1 MNKKVKVR
9 SLLIG
14 LIFSI
19 LFVGLVG
26 RMYWIQVVEASW
38 LQSEAE
44 IRWKQSEVLRAQR
57 GTIYDRNGKALA
69 EDSAAYTV
77 AVDPQLI
84 NERGIEKEVAQGL
97 AELLGSSDSASEKIK
112 LEQKMMDLVTKK
124 RSDGT
129 RFAREVIV
137 RSEGYRLDA
146 DRKDELEQ
154 FIEDL
159 KEKTEFNSVG
169 VYLKEEQKR
178 YYPNNRLASHLL
190 GYLNQEGTAVGGIEM
205 MFDDQLNGTDGDIT
219 RKKDRRGVELPDSK
233 VSFTA
238 PINGND
244 LSLTVDQNIQFYTET
259 ALRQAYEKWKP
270 KNMTAIAVDPKTME
284 ILSMASMPDFN
295 PNRYWDVN
303 GQADFINHA
312 ISSQFEP
319 GSTFKLVTLAGAVE
333 EGLFDPEGFFQSGTF
348 RVPGAPVHDHNRVG
362 WGTISYM
369 EGLLR
374 SSNVAFAKLGYESL
388 KQDKLQ
394 DYIELFGFGKK
405 TGIELPNEAS
415 GRIHM
420 QYPSDVARATFG
432 QGQVTVTTLQ
442 QIAAYGAI
450 ANEGKLMKPYLV
462 KDIKDSQTGAVIK
475 SFGPQEIAQIVSP
488 ETAKQTGLYLE
499 QTVANQ
505 EMGTGRLAY
514 IDGYRVAG
522 KSGTA
527 NIVPEGARQYSSDTW
542 LVSFIGYAPVD
553 NPQVL
558 IAVLV
563 NQPDLKANYQLGG
576 EVATTIFKEIMTQTL
591 SYLNVPPSVT
601 VSEKPGQSSARVVPD
616 VTGKPIGDAS
626 DRLSQVSLQAS
637 TLGDGETVL
646 AQYPAAGQEVSASQH
661 IYLATTDPGRLP
673 IPDLIGKSMREAM
686 EICSFLQV
694 QCVTSGQGYVKE
706 QTASQDASARKVQL
720 QLRPLTAA
728 EEDTDPASEEEAA
741 DGSSE
746 EGLEEDGHSE
756 NEQDPDEDSAD
767 SRTEDREPD
776 NSSADEG

>member
-1 MNKKVKVR
+1 MSKKVKIR

-14 LIFSI
+14 LSFSL
-19 LFVGLVG
+19 LFFGLIG

-57 GTIYDRNGKALA
+57 GTIYDRNGKVLA
-69 EDSAAYTV
+69 EDSAAYTI
-77 AVDPQLI
+77 AVDPHII
-84 NERGIEKEVAQGL
+84 NERGIESIVAKGL
-97 AELLGSSDSASEKIK
+97 AELLGTSDDPSEKLK
-112 LEQKMMDLVTKK
+112 LEQKMMDLVTRK

-146 DRKDELEQ
+146 DRKEELEQ

-159 KEKTEFNSVG
+159 KKETEFNSVG

-190 GYLNQEGTAVGGIEM
+190 GYLNQEGDAVGGIEM
-205 MFDDQLNGTDGDIT
+205 MFNEQLTGTDGDIT

-233 VSFTA
+233 VSFT
-238 PINGND
+238 PPVDGYD
-244 LSLTVDQNIQFYTET
+244 LELTIDQNIQFYTET
-259 ALRQAYEKWKP
+259 ALRQAYDKWKP
-270 KNMTAIAVDPKTME
+270 KNLTAIAVDPKTME

-295 PNRYWDVN
+295 PNRYWEVN

-312 ISSQFEP
+312 ISSQYEP

-333 EGLFDPEGFFQSGTF
+333 EGMFDPDAWFQSGTL

-362 WGTISYM
+362 WGTITYM

-374 SSNVAFAKLGYESL
+374 SSNVAFAKLGYEGL
-388 KQDKLQ
+388 KQEKLE
-394 DYIELFGFGKK
+394 DYIDRFGFGQK

-420 QYPSDVARATFG
+420 QYPSDIARATFG
-432 QGQVTVTTLQ
+432 QGQVTVTALQ
-442 QIAAYGAI
+442 QVAAYGAI
-450 ANEGKLMKPYLV
+450 ANEGQLMKPYLV
-462 KDIKDSQTGAVIK
+462 RSIRDTGTGEQVQ
-475 SFGPQEIAQIVSP
+475 SFGPQQVAQVVSP
-488 ETAKQTGLYLE
+488 ETARETGLYLE

-505 EMGTGRLAY
+505 ELGTGRLAY

-527 NIVPEGARQYSSDTW
+527 NIVPEGSNRYSTDTW
-542 LVSFIGYAPVD
+542 LISFMGYAPVD

-563 NQPDLKANYQLGG
+563 NQPDLKGNYQLGG
-576 EVATTIFKEIMTQTL
+576 EVATSVFREIMTQTL

-601 VSEKPGQSSARVVPD
+601 LSERDGQASARVMPD
-616 VTGKPIGDAS
+616 ITGISVENAKA
-626 DRLSQVSLQAS
+626 RLSQVSLQAA
-637 TLGDGETVL
+637 TLGEGSKVT
-646 AQYPAAGQEVSASQH
+646 AQYPAAGQEVSISQQV
-661 IYLATTDPGRLP
+661 YLATSDPSKLP
-673 IPDLIGKSMREAM
+673 IPNLKGKSMREAM
-686 EICSFLQV
+686 EICSFLDV
-694 QCVTSGQGYVKE
+694 QCVIKGQGYVKE
-706 QTASQDASARKVQL
+706 QSNDSSARKVQL
-720 QLRPLTAA
+720 QLRPLTAEEELSA
-728 EEDTDPASEEEAA
+728 DQEEQSEDSIGNSEEDSSDIQSE
-741 DGSSE
+741 DS
-746 EGLEEDGHSE
+746 
-756 NEQDPDEDSAD
+756 DEDDLSE
-767 SRTEDREPD
+767 TE
-776 NSSADEG
+776 STDEGSEGNNVED